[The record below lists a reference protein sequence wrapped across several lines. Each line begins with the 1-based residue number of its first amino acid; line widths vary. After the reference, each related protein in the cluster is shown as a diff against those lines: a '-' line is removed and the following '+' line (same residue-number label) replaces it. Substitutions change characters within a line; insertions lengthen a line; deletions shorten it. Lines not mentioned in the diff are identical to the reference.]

1 MATPSQPETARIDRV
16 LAAMVASIIG
26 LSLIC
31 FTALL
36 IASAVGVKGA
46 DFAQGIWP
54 TVAALPLIGLP
65 IGFVMLIILVVL
77 NWSRRRKN
85 SSKTS

>member
-31 FTALL
+31 FAALL
-36 IASAVGVKGA
+36 IASAVGVKRA

>member
-1 MATPSQPETARIDRV
+1 MATPPKPESSRIDRV

-31 FTALL
+31 FAALL

-65 IGFVMLIILVVL
+65 IGFVMLIILIVL

-85 SSKTS
+85 SSQTS